1 MPRPTLQVRRALLL
15 RGVAQ
20 QGVPGRQSPC
30 GAVGTGAFVAEWAN
44 TVPVVETATNNAAST
59 IFLSMGVSL
68 WSGGCGVGK
77 TRHELTRL
85 SDFQEQPKDQ
95 CGEPENAGL
104 TAGKQ
109 TFRGGGFISVYA
121 SEVTFYCSADLK

>member
-77 TRHELTRL
+77 TRHELTRP
-85 SDFQEQPKDQ
+85 FGPPGATEGPMRRARK
-95 CGEPENAGL
+95 CGLNCRK
-104 TAGKQ
+104 TDVS
-109 TFRGGGFISVYA
+109 GGR
-121 SEVTFYCSADLK
+121 FYIRLRKRSYVLLFG